1 MTERKKLDGK
11 SFVKSLE
18 GCKTSEEVFGLL
30 GTVLGSEKMRDRAK
44 NVSDLPQIV
53 KLNARRALLSA
64 MSGKDTS
71 NQDCMNMAANR
82 YIELTENAG
91 NMENT
96 VKQFKLEVNK
106 HATRME
112 LERSAEPTLQKRETS
127 TRCSPFEAGLG
138 G

>member
-11 SFVKSLE
+11 SFVKSLDD
-18 GCKTSEEVFGLL
+18 CKTSKEVFGLL

-53 KLNARRALLSA
+53 KLDARRALLSA

-82 YIELTENAG
+82 YIELTG
-91 NMENT
+91 NT

>member
-11 SFVKSLE
+11 SFVKSLDD
-18 GCKTSEEVFGLL
+18 CKTSKEVFGLL

-53 KLNARRALLSA
+53 KLDARRALLSA

-82 YIELTENAG
+82 YIELTG
-91 NMENT
+91 NT

-112 LERSAEPTLQKRETS
+112 LERSAEPTLQKRVTS
-127 TRCSPFEAGLG
+127 TRCSPFEAELG

>member
-11 SFVKSLE
+11 SFVKSLD

-30 GTVLGSEKMRDRAK
+30 GAVLGSEKMRDRAK

-53 KLNARRALLSA
+53 KLDARRALLSA
-64 MSGKDTS
+64 MSSKDTS

-82 YIELTENAG
+82 YIELTG
-91 NMENT
+91 NT

>member
-11 SFVKSLE
+11 SFVRSLD
-18 GCKTSEEVFGLL
+18 GCQTSKEVFGLL

-53 KLNARRALLSA
+53 KLDARRALLSA

-71 NQDCMNMAANR
+71 NQDCMNMAANK
-82 YIELTENAG
+82 YIELTG
-91 NMENT
+91 NT

-106 HATRME
+106 HATKME
-112 LERSAEPTLQKRETS
+112 LERSAEPTLNNREIS
-127 TRCSPFEAGLG
+127 TRCSPMGVELG